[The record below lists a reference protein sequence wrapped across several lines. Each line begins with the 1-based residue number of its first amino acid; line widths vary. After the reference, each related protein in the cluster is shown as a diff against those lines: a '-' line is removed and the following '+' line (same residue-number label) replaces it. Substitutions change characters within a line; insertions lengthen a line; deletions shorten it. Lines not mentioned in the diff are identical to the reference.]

1 MATRSIQR
9 QTRPSTSQGPICE
22 RIIAQSTDDGRP
34 NVPAKSH
41 EVVAVVAGVWI
52 FFLAKA
58 AWVLPPES
66 LFPGKRAPGMRNAIR
81 ILVVLCALFSSLSL
95 CCFAQSQAP
104 PSATEEILDYHSD
117 IRVQQDASLLV
128 QETIRVRSAG
138 VEIQHGI
145 YRDFPTR
152 YKDRSGNR
160 YVVHFKVVQVSRD
173 GQPEKFHIED
183 QSNGERI
190 YFGDENVILPPGEY
204 TYALAYTANREIGFF
219 ADHDELYWNV
229 TGTGWLFPIA
239 NASATVTLPEN
250 IPVSSVRMDGYTGP
264 QGARGKAFTSSIGP
278 GNTVGFVSPAP
289 FHPGEGLT
297 IVVSWPKGYIQEP
310 SGRTRFRYFFED
322 NRSTLVG
329 AAGLLLVLLYYV
341 MVWFR
346 VGQHPAKS
354 SIMPIYEPPAGVSP
368 AAMRYLVR
376 MGFDD
381 KTFAA
386 AVIDMAVKKFLSIKE
401 KGGVFTLQRSSGDKN
416 LLAPEES
423 AAAARLFPKSRGK
436 DDDSVDDRPGRIMV
450 VLKPNNSALRNAVT
464 AVKKSLHDSE
474 DKIYFVAN
482 QRYMIP
488 GLILSVGVL
497 VAMVIAET
505 GDRQFE
511 LGFFSAWLTVWSVA
525 VFFLVRNAAHLWKGV
540 RAGGSMALNL
550 RKQARSSTFFA
561 LPFTAAEI
569 VALYALAWFTSVLVV
584 LILAALVGINLL
596 FHWLIKAP
604 TRAGRDL
611 LDKIE
616 GFRMFLRAADGDR
629 MNRLM
634 PPDKTPELF
643 EKYLP
648 YAVALDSEQAWAQ
661 QFSAVLENARQTTSY
676 SPTWYVGSG
685 AFGLNAFALTFAGSF
700 SNAIAASTSTP
711 GTSSGSGGEGFSG
724 GGGGGGGGGG
734 W

>member
-1 MATRSIQR
+1 
-9 QTRPSTSQGPICE
+9 
-22 RIIAQSTDDGRP
+22 
-34 NVPAKSH
+34 
-41 EVVAVVAGVWI
+41 
-52 FFLAKA
+52 
-58 AWVLPPES
+58 
-66 LFPGKRAPGMRNAIR
+66 MRGAIR
-81 ILVVLCALFSSLSL
+81 ILVALCALFSSLFL
-95 CCFAQSQAP
+95 CCSAQSQVT
-104 PSATEEILDYHSD
+104 PSATEDILDYHSD

-128 QETIRVRSAG
+128 RETIRVRSAG
-138 VEIQHGI
+138 VQIHHGI

-152 YKDRSGNR
+152 YKDQLGNR
-160 YVVHFKVVQVSRD
+160 YVVNFEIVEALRD
-173 GQPEKFHIED
+173 GQPEKFHVQD

-190 YFGDENVILPPGEY
+190 YFGDEKVILPPGEY
-204 TYALAYTANREIGFF
+204 TYALVYTANREVGFF
-219 ADHDELYWNV
+219 AGHDELYWNV

-239 NASATVTLPEN
+239 HASATVTLPEN

-264 QGARGKAFTSSIGP
+264 QGARGKAFSSSIGP
-278 GNTVGFVSPAP
+278 GNTVSFVSSELLP
-289 FHPGEGLT
+289 PGEGLT

-310 SGRTRFRYFFED
+310 SGKTRFRYFLED

-329 AAGLLLVLLYYV
+329 AAGLILVLLYYLI
-341 MVWFR
+341 VWFR
-346 VGQHPAKS
+346 VGRDPAKS

-401 KGGVFTLQRSSGDKN
+401 NDGVFTLQRSSGDKK

-423 AAAARLFPKSRGK
+423 AAAARLFGKSRGK
-436 DDDSVDDRPGRIMV
+436 DDDSVGDGPGRSIV
-450 VLKPNNSALRNAVT
+450 VLKPNNDALRKAVT
-464 AVKKSLHDSE
+464 AVKKSLHDAE

-488 GLILSVGVL
+488 GLVLSAGVL
-497 VAMVIAET
+497 VAMVVAET
-505 GDRQFE
+505 GDRQFV
-511 LGFFSAWLTVWSVA
+511 LGFFSVWLTGWSIA
-525 VFFLVRNAAHLWKGV
+525 VFFFIRNAVHLWKGV
-540 RAGGSMALNL
+540 RAGGSMARDLK
-550 RKQARSSTFFA
+550 KQARSSTLFA

-569 VALYALAWFTSVLVV
+569 GALYLLAWFMSVLVV

-596 FHWLIKAP
+596 FHWLLKAP

-616 GFRMFLRAADGDR
+616 GFRMFLRAVDADR
-629 MNRLM
+629 LNRLT

-648 YAVALDSEQAWAQ
+648 YAVALDSEHAWAQ
-661 QFSAVLENARQTTSY
+661 QFSSVLEHAEQTTGY
-676 SPTWYVGSG
+676 SPSWYVGSH
-685 AFGLNAFALTFAGSF
+685 AFAMNAFALSFSGSF
-700 SNAIAASTSTP
+700 SNAIAASTLSP
-711 GTSSGSGGEGFSG
+711 GTSSGSGGGGFSG

>member
-1 MATRSIQR
+1 
-9 QTRPSTSQGPICE
+9 
-22 RIIAQSTDDGRP
+22 
-34 NVPAKSH
+34 
-41 EVVAVVAGVWI
+41 
-52 FFLAKA
+52 
-58 AWVLPPES
+58 
-66 LFPGKRAPGMRNAIR
+66 MRNAIR
-81 ILVVLCALFSSLSL
+81 IVVALCALFSSLSL
-95 CCFAQSQAP
+95 CCSAQSQVT

-128 QETIRVRSAG
+128 RETIRVRSAG
-138 VEIQHGI
+138 VQIHHGI

-152 YKDRSGNR
+152 YKDQLGNS
-160 YVVHFKVVQVSRD
+160 YIVNFQIVEVSRD
-173 GQPEKFHIED
+173 AQPEKFHVED

-190 YFGDENVILPPGEY
+190 YFGDEKVILPPGEY
-204 TYALAYTANREIGFF
+204 TYSLVYTVSREAGFF

-239 NASATVTLPEN
+239 HASATVTLLEN
-250 IPVSSVRMDGYTGP
+250 IPVSSVRMDGYTGL
-264 QGARGKAFTSSIGP
+264 QGARGKTFTSSIGP
-278 GNTVGFVSPAP
+278 GNMVSFVSLEPLPA
-289 FHPGEGLT
+289 GEGLT

-310 SGRTRFRYFFED
+310 SRETRFRYFLEG
-322 NRSTLVG
+322 NRPTLVG
-329 AAGLLLVLLYYV
+329 ATGLLIVLLYYV

-346 VGQHPAKS
+346 VGRDLAKS
-354 SIMPIYEPPAGVSP
+354 SIMPIYEPPDGVSP

-401 KGGVFTLQRSSGDKN
+401 NHGVFTLQRNSGDKK
-416 LLAPEES
+416 LLAPEEN
-423 AAAARLFPKSRGK
+423 AAAARLFGKSRGK
-436 DDDSVDDRPGRIMV
+436 DDDCLDDGPGRSIV
-450 VLKPNNSALRNAVT
+450 VLKPNNGALRNAVT
-464 AVKKSLHDSE
+464 AVKKSLHNAE

-488 GLILSVGVL
+488 GSVLSAGAL
-497 VAMVIAET
+497 VAMVAAES

-511 LGFFSAWLTVWSVA
+511 LGFFSAWLTGWSIA
-525 VFFLVRNAAHLWKGV
+525 VFYLVRNAVHLWKGV
-540 RAGGSMALNL
+540 RAGGSMALHL
-550 RKQARSSTFFA
+550 KKQARSSTFFA
-561 LPFTAAEI
+561 VPFAAGEI
-569 VALYALAWFTSVLVV
+569 GALCALAWLTSVLVV

-596 FHWLIKAP
+596 FHWLLKAP

-616 GFRMFLRAADGDR
+616 GFRMFLRAVDGDR
-629 MNRLM
+629 LNRLM

-661 QFSAVLENARQTTSY
+661 QFSAVLENARQTTDY
-676 SPTWYVGSG
+676 SPTWYVGSH
-685 AFGLNAFALTFAGSF
+685 AFAMNAFARSFSGSF

-711 GTSSGSGGEGFSG
+711 GTSSGSDGGGFSG